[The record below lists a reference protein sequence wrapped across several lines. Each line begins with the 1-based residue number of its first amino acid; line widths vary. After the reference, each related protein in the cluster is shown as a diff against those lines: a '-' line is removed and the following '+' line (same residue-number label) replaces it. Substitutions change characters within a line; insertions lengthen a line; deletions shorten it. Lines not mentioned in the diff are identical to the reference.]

1 MLKLFF
7 LYLRAVFEEGFF
19 AAALLFRFERPVIF
33 NGSLNVL
40 FLVLK
45 LWIVEKRF

>member
-7 LYLRAVFEEGFF
+7 VYLRAVFEEGFL
-19 AAALLFRFERPVIF
+19 AAALLFRFERLVIS

-40 FLVLK
+40 FVVLEFR
-45 LWIVEKRF
+45 IF